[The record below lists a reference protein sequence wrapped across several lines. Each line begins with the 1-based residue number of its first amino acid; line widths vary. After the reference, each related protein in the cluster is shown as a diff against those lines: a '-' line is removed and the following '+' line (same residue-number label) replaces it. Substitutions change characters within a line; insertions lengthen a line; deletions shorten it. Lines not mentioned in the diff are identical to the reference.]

1 MGPERHASL
10 TWRGSRCYGA
20 VMLSLRARALLCGV
34 AAAALTAC
42 TSARGAPTSPE
53 AAPARTSIA
62 DLKSAQD
69 AQAQDLTRLA
79 ADVKAMDAQQAFLV
93 AELKSLSEQIA
104 KLKSSVD
111 DAESAVRS
119 LRATPVPPE
128 SRPASAPAP
137 PPTPTPAPAPT
148 PASTPA
154 SGAAPVPKPADSAAA
169 APAAA
174 ATTPAPSAPSS
185 RNAEADRMFATA
197 LGKLRT
203 GDEGQAALEFTEF
216 VAQYPTHPQAAVA
229 QNHIGEAYY
238 RQRDYKQ
245 AMVEYQKT
253 VDGYTQVA
261 QVAEALLKIGLCQ
274 RALGDGAHAKST
286 WEQLVKQ
293 FPKSDAAR
301 QARTLLA
308 ARPAGAR

>member
-137 PPTPTPAPAPT
+137 PPTPAPAPT

-154 SGAAPVPKPADSAAA
+154 SGAAPVPKSADSAAA

-185 RNAEADRMFATA
+185 RNAEADRTFATA
-197 LGKLRT
+197 LAKLRT

-253 VDGYTQVA
+253 VDGYTQAA
-261 QVAEALLKIGLCQ
+261 QVAEALLRIGLCQ